1 MRKFALTVLA
11 ATVGGLL
18 GYAYARL
25 SLPPE
30 VQKNQALLAMHVS
43 AGAAFAVLGVRLA
56 QILGMVLRET
66 MIRRRSRR
74 DL

>member
-1 MRKFALTVLA
+1 MRKFAMTVLA

-18 GYAYARL
+18 GYAYAKL

-30 VQKNQALLAMHVS
+30 LQQNQALFAMHVS

-56 QILGMVLRET
+56 QILRMVLRE
-66 MIRRRSRR
+66 MLIRRRSRQ
-74 DL
+74 

>member
-25 SLPPE
+25 SLPAE
-30 VQKNQALLAMHVS
+30 VQTSQALLAMHVS
-43 AGAAFAVLGVRLA
+43 AGAAFMVLGVRLA
-56 QILGMVLRET
+56 QILTMVFNEYRA
-66 MIRRRSRR
+66 RRRSR
-74 DL
+74 DG